1 MMQFGI
7 FLHSLVVGFMIF
19 FMAVVSPT
27 IFKALDEANS
37 GAFLRQLFP
46 RMFLY
51 GLITMLLAFLTTLN
65 SQLNIYWIISAI
77 SSILFAINLYIIT
90 PKINYHRDEAKLGN
104 SLSEKK
110 SSSALRTSIHESC
123 ETKGTTNLFGSA
135 PLSDWILNVITTWVF
150 YIYNIQPLSAIWK
163 VDKSD
168 N

>member
-1 MMQFGI
+1 MLQFGI

-19 FMAVVSPT
+19 FMVVVSPT

-51 GLITMLLAFLTTLN
+51 GLIAMLLAFLTTLN

-90 PKINYHRDEAKLGN
+90 PKINYHRDEVKLGN

-110 SSSALRTSIHESC
+110 FKQFHLCSVALFILQLLGSLYLLLIYYSSL
-123 ETKGTTNLFGSA
+123 
-135 PLSDWILNVITTWVF
+135 VF
-150 YIYNIQPLSAIWK
+150 KL
-163 VDKSD
+163 KS
-168 N
+168 NFFHCFSS

>member
-1 MMQFGI
+1 MLQFGV

-19 FMAVVSPT
+19 FMVVVSPT

-51 GLITMLLAFLTTLN
+51 GMIAMLLAFLTTLN

-90 PKINYHRDEAKLGN
+90 PKINYYRDEAKLGN

-110 SSSALRTSIHESC
+110 FKQFHLFSVALFI
-123 ETKGTTNLFGSA
+123 LQLLGS
-135 PLSDWILNVITTWVF
+135 LYLLL
-150 YIYNIQPLSAIWK
+150 IYYY
-163 VDKSD
+163 
-168 N
+168 

>member
-1 MMQFGI
+1 MLQFGI
-7 FLHSLVVGFMIF
+7 FLHSLVVGFMLF

-27 IFKALDEANS
+27 IFKVLDETNS

-51 GLITMLLAFLTTLN
+51 GLIAMLLAFLTTLN

-90 PKINYHRDEAKLGN
+90 PKINYHRDEVKLGN

-110 SSSALRTSIHESC
+110 FKQFHLFSVALFI
-123 ETKGTTNLFGSA
+123 LQLLGS
-135 PLSDWILNVITTWVF
+135 LYLLL
-150 YIYNIQPLSAIWK
+150 IYYY
-163 VDKSD
+163 
-168 N
+168 

>member
-1 MMQFGI
+1 MLQFGI

-19 FMAVVSPT
+19 FMVVVSPT

-51 GLITMLLAFLTTLN
+51 GLIAMLLAFLTTLN

-90 PKINYHRDEAKLGN
+90 PKINYYRDEAKLGN

-110 SSSALRTSIHESC
+110 FKQFHLFSVALFI
-123 ETKGTTNLFGSA
+123 LQLLGS
-135 PLSDWILNVITTWVF
+135 LYLLL
-150 YIYNIQPLSAIWK
+150 IYYY
-163 VDKSD
+163 
-168 N
+168 

>member
-1 MMQFGI
+1 MLQFGI

-51 GLITMLLAFLTTLN
+51 GLIAMLLAFLTTLN

-110 SSSALRTSIHESC
+110 FKQFHLFSVALFI
-123 ETKGTTNLFGSA
+123 LQLLGS
-135 PLSDWILNVITTWVF
+135 LYLLL
-150 YIYNIQPLSAIWK
+150 IYYY
-163 VDKSD
+163 
-168 N
+168 

>member
-1 MMQFGI
+1 MLQFGI

-27 IFKALDEANS
+27 IFKVLDETNS
-37 GAFLRQLFP
+37 GTFLRQLFP

-51 GLITMLLAFLTTLN
+51 GLIAMLLAFLTTLN

-77 SSILFAINLYIIT
+77 SSILFAINFYIIT

-110 SSSALRTSIHESC
+110 FKQFHLFSVALFI
-123 ETKGTTNLFGSA
+123 LQLLGS
-135 PLSDWILNVITTWVF
+135 LYLLL
-150 YIYNIQPLSAIWK
+150 IYYY
-163 VDKSD
+163 
-168 N
+168 

>member
-1 MMQFGI
+1 MLQFGI

-27 IFKALDEANS
+27 IFKVLDETNS
-37 GAFLRQLFP
+37 GTFLRQLFP

-51 GLITMLLAFLTTLN
+51 GLLAMLLAFLTTLN

-110 SSSALRTSIHESC
+110 FKQFHLFSVALFI
-123 ETKGTTNLFGSA
+123 LQLLGS
-135 PLSDWILNVITTWVF
+135 LYLLL
-150 YIYNIQPLSAIWK
+150 IYYY
-163 VDKSD
+163 
-168 N
+168 

>member
-1 MMQFGI
+1 MLQFGI

-19 FMAVVSPT
+19 FMVVVSPT

-51 GLITMLLAFLTTLN
+51 GLIAMLLAFLTTLN

-90 PKINYHRDEAKLGN
+90 PKINYYRDEVKLGN

-110 SSSALRTSIHESC
+110 FKQFHLFSVALFI
-123 ETKGTTNLFGSA
+123 LQLLGS
-135 PLSDWILNVITTWVF
+135 LYLLL
-150 YIYNIQPLSAIWK
+150 IYYY
-163 VDKSD
+163 
-168 N
+168 

>member
-1 MMQFGI
+1 MLQFGI

-19 FMAVVSPT
+19 FMVVVSPT

-51 GLITMLLAFLTTLN
+51 GLIVMLLAFLTTLN

-110 SSSALRTSIHESC
+110 FKQFHLFSVALFI
-123 ETKGTTNLFGSA
+123 LQLLGS
-135 PLSDWILNVITTWVF
+135 LYLLL
-150 YIYNIQPLSAIWK
+150 IYYY
-163 VDKSD
+163 
-168 N
+168 

>member
-1 MMQFGI
+1 MLQFGI

-19 FMAVVSPT
+19 FMVVVSPT

-51 GLITMLLAFLTTLN
+51 GLIAMLLAFLTTLN

-77 SSILFAINLYIIT
+77 SSILFAINLYIFT

-110 SSSALRTSIHESC
+110 FKQFHLFSVALFI
-123 ETKGTTNLFGSA
+123 LQLLGS
-135 PLSDWILNVITTWVF
+135 LYLLL
-150 YIYNIQPLSAIWK
+150 IYYY
-163 VDKSD
+163 
-168 N
+168 

>member
-1 MMQFGI
+1 MLQFGI

-51 GLITMLLAFLTTLN
+51 GLIAMLLAFLTTLN

-77 SSILFAINLYIIT
+77 SLILFAINLYIIT

-110 SSSALRTSIHESC
+110 FKQFH
-123 ETKGTTNLFGSA
+123 LFSVAFFILQLLGS
-135 PLSDWILNVITTWVF
+135 LYLLL
-150 YIYNIQPLSAIWK
+150 IYYY
-163 VDKSD
+163 
-168 N
+168 

>member
-1 MMQFGI
+1 MLQFGI

-19 FMAVVSPT
+19 FMVVVSPT
-27 IFKALDEANS
+27 IFKAMDEANS

-51 GLITMLLAFLTTLN
+51 GLIAMLLAFLTTLN

-77 SSILFAINLYIIT
+77 SSILFAINFYIIT

-110 SSSALRTSIHESC
+110 FKQFHLFSVALFI
-123 ETKGTTNLFGSA
+123 LQLLGS
-135 PLSDWILNVITTWVF
+135 LYLLL
-150 YIYNIQPLSAIWK
+150 IYYY
-163 VDKSD
+163 
-168 N
+168 

>member
-1 MMQFGI
+1 MLQFGI

-19 FMAVVSPT
+19 FMVVVSPT

-51 GLITMLLAFLTTLN
+51 GLIAMLLAFLITLN

-110 SSSALRTSIHESC
+110 FKQFHLFSVALFI
-123 ETKGTTNLFGSA
+123 LQLLGS
-135 PLSDWILNVITTWVF
+135 LYLLL
-150 YIYNIQPLSAIWK
+150 IYYY
-163 VDKSD
+163 
-168 N
+168 

>member
-1 MMQFGI
+1 MLQFGI

-19 FMAVVSPT
+19 FMVVVSPT

-51 GLITMLLAFLTTLN
+51 GLIVMLLTFLTTLN
-65 SQLNIYWIISAI
+65 SELNIYWIISAI

-90 PKINYHRDEAKLGN
+90 PKINYHRDEVKLGN

-110 SSSALRTSIHESC
+110 FKQFHLFSVALFI
-123 ETKGTTNLFGSA
+123 LQLLGS
-135 PLSDWILNVITTWVF
+135 LYLLL
-150 YIYNIQPLSAIWK
+150 IYYY
-163 VDKSD
+163 
-168 N
+168 

>member
-1 MMQFGI
+1 MLQFGI

-19 FMAVVSPT
+19 FMVVVSPT

-51 GLITMLLAFLTTLN
+51 GLIAMLLAFLTTLN

-77 SSILFAINLYIIT
+77 SSIFFATNLYIIT
-90 PKINYHRDEAKLGN
+90 PKINYHRDEVKLGN

-110 SSSALRTSIHESC
+110 FKQFHLFSVALFI
-123 ETKGTTNLFGSA
+123 LQLLGS
-135 PLSDWILNVITTWVF
+135 LYLLL
-150 YIYNIQPLSAIWK
+150 IYYY
-163 VDKSD
+163 
-168 N
+168 

>member
-1 MMQFGI
+1 MLQFGI

-19 FMAVVSPT
+19 FMVVVSPT

-51 GLITMLLAFLTTLN
+51 GLIAMLLAFLTTLN
-65 SQLNIYWIISAI
+65 GQLNIYWIISAI

-110 SSSALRTSIHESC
+110 FKQFHLFSVALFV
-123 ETKGTTNLFGSA
+123 LQLLGS
-135 PLSDWILNVITTWVF
+135 LYLLL
-150 YIYNIQPLSAIWK
+150 IYYY
-163 VDKSD
+163 
-168 N
+168 